1 MDRTEKNGPETN
13 LETIGKHRV
22 ESSDLQGWA
31 CREDDDAMAATH
43 ETSSEMPDLGIIRA
57 GFLEKGKSGG
67 SFLQQIL
74 IGMTGSLQA
83 STPYLGGFLGV
94 IIVMWINAANRC
106 VNALVFGYN
115 LVIIKQ
121 GDDAFITLYMK

>member
-1 MDRTEKNGPETN
+1 
-13 LETIGKHRV
+13 L
-22 ESSDLQGWA
+22 LLLAAA
-31 CREDDDAMAATH
+31 CCCLLLLAAACCCLLLLAAACCCLLLLTLPLPL
-43 ETSSEMPDLGIIRA
+43 TLPLT
-57 GFLEKGKSGG
+57 LTLLLTLTLPLTLTTQGKSGG

-106 VNALVFGYN
+106 VNALFFGYN
-115 LVIIKQ
+115 LVIIRTKS
-121 GDDAFITLYMK
+121 